1 MDINRAPH
9 IAKRLQSPEGLANE
23 AWHFANTLAAGRWGR
38 DEVQG
43 VEISRMITEAV
54 GEVIERS
61 DRDIEPI
68 YNELTI
74 AFSALKHQVDTD
86 KGVFMVPKY
95 SITCATSQ
103 NIDKEEIPLNV
114 LNEILNDAETE
125 DHPLK
130 DIFDESKE
138 ESSENLSTESREFI
152 IDSLDDMEIQRTQS
166 VDYTISHEGE
176 IEDYR
181 VDYEYKLD
189 ETIVHEISYI
199 DSQSQVIW
207 YPIRLADDTVL
218 ERRPIM
224 LLTLDELR
232 LKQATQNIDSSIE
245 QFMLNQDLL
254 ELSELAALPAE
265 ERIRQVLA
273 TISLISSGF
282 IDLRKR

>member
-1 MDINRAPH
+1 
-9 IAKRLQSPEGLANE
+9 
-23 AWHFANTLAAGRWGR
+23 
-38 DEVQG
+38 
-43 VEISRMITEAV
+43 
-54 GEVIERS
+54 
-61 DRDIEPI
+61 
-68 YNELTI
+68 
-74 AFSALKHQVDTD
+74 
-86 KGVFMVPKY
+86 
-95 SITCATSQ
+95 
-103 NIDKEEIPLNV
+103 
-114 LNEILNDAETE
+114 
-125 DHPLK
+125 
-130 DIFDESKE
+130 
-138 ESSENLSTESREFI
+138 
-152 IDSLDDMEIQRTQS
+152 MEIQRTQS

-189 ETIVHEISYI
+189 EMIVHEISHI

-245 QFMLNQDLL
+245 QFMLNQDLQ
-254 ELSELAALPAE
+254 ELSELAALPAK